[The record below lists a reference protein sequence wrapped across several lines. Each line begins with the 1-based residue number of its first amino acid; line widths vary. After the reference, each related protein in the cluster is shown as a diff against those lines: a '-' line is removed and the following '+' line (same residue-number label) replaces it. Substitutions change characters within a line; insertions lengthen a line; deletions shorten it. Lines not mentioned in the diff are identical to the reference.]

1 MILQEMEHCMFNGN
15 FRHPLDNLIKDDR
28 LFMMEAILPFVDDNM
43 KAPLA
48 MYIKIMELQAIIR
61 ALQDKDYVSSCGLHK
76 DINNQD
82 DILSSLAC
90 CGFPD
95 VREQF
100 SNMKKYMDMAKVMSS
115 MESTPQTP
123 SDPLSTDPL
132 YSHYQDPVNGQESE
146 PDSEPVTSDL
156 YGSIMDLFDEYDR
169 KGY

>member
-1 MILQEMEHCMFNGN
+1 MFSGN
-15 FRHPLDNLIKDDR
+15 FRHPLDNLIHDDR
-28 LFMMEAILPFVDDNM
+28 LFMLEAILPFVSDNM

-100 SNMKKYMDMAKVMSS
+100 SNMKKYMDILVIRAKIENV
-115 MESTPQTP
+115 E
-123 SDPLSTDPL
+123 L
-132 YSHYQDPVNGQESE
+132 
-146 PDSEPVTSDL
+146 
-156 YGSIMDLFDEYDR
+156 I
-169 KGY
+169 